1 MAFAH
6 THPSNMTFVSN
17 DPSLWPQI
25 NLNIITS
32 YFEVA
37 ACVMVVYDWVL
48 TLRQEIELIWRQC
61 WSLMTV
67 LYLIIRF
74 IGIPFSF
81 VFLLEYVPS
90 VSLTDTVSTI
100 ADYAVSGT
108 IVIVTA
114 MLGVI
119 MIARLHAMYQGS
131 RTMLMFLVIIFLA
144 VNIACGVITVIGL
157 NDIVLEEFILSG
169 TYVCGYV
176 LYEGDEQLLFSMVSI
191 LNTVWEVLA
200 LCFSVWIVVKHFRD
214 LRRLGPSTGS
224 TIGDCFRVLIQSHVL
239 YFTSFVGVSCF
250 QLAFLSPKIFNS
262 TSIGAQIID
271 GVSQILL
278 VIQMFVL
285 GPRLILSIRKYH
297 AKLVAYSDAEISMNS
312 IVFQEDVHVSTSSLV

>member
-1 MAFAH
+1 
-6 THPSNMTFVSN
+6 MTFISN

-25 NLNIITS
+25 NLNIILS

-37 ACVMVVYDWVL
+37 ACVIVVYDWVL
-48 TLRQEIELIWRQC
+48 TLRQEIELIWRQR

-81 VFLLEYVPS
+81 IYLLEYVPS

-119 MIARLHAMYQGS
+119 MISRLHAMYQGS
-131 RTMLMFLVIIFLA
+131 RTILMFLVIIFLA

-157 NDIVLEEFILSG
+157 NDIRSSYFLAHMCAVMYYMKG
-169 TYVCGYV
+169 T
-176 LYEGDEQLLFSMVSI
+176 S
-191 LNTVWEVLA
+191 
-200 LCFSVWIVVKHFRD
+200 
-214 LRRLGPSTGS
+214 
-224 TIGDCFRVLIQSHVL
+224 
-239 YFTSFVGVSCF
+239 SFCF
-250 QLAFLSPKIFNS
+250 QWFRFSTLFGRPSHCAFQS
-262 TSIGAQIID
+262 G
-271 GVSQILL
+271 LL
-278 VIQMFVL
+278 
-285 GPRLILSIRKYH
+285 
-297 AKLVAYSDAEISMNS
+297 
-312 IVFQEDVHVSTSSLV
+312 